1 LAVKQEIG
9 QYAAEHGVEA
19 SVSVYSQK
27 LQMMVKPTT
36 VRTFRRV
43 YGKKAG
49 VGSADTSTTIDL
61 LHSSINVLNQ
71 GGEGYYTIQYSTAP
85 QTSQAA
91 QLQYYSLPSTQSVD
105 YSIAV
110 HGGQPTESQTQQLE
124 VQPKVVQSEPQCHS
138 LSVFQLYLH
147 NSH

>member
-1 LAVKQEIG
+1 MKWVLKAFLI
-9 QYAAEHGVEA
+9 
-19 SVSVYSQK
+19 
-27 LQMMVKPTT
+27 
-36 VRTFRRV
+36 TFFKV
-43 YGKKAG
+43 KKAFNKY
-49 VGSADTSTTIDL
+49 VYQFIRFVYL
-61 LHSSINVLNQ
+61 LF
-71 GGEGYYTIQYSTAP
+71 
-85 QTSQAA
+85 SQ
-91 QLQYYSLPSTQSVD
+91 QIFFQSVD